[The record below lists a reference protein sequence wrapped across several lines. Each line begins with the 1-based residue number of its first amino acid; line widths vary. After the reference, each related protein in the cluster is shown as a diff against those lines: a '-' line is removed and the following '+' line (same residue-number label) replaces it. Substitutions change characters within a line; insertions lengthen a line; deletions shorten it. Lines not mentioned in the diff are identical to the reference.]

1 MMENLNQFIEY
12 TNLRPNIKDKDID
25 KLIREATEYKFRG
38 ICIPPFWVKRARR
51 ELGNS
56 QVLLVTVVG
65 FPLGYNMTETKISE
79 MKCAIEDGVDEI
91 EVVMNLSAFKSGMPW
106 AKTELAK
113 CASYAHENGTVLKVI
128 IETALLN
135 ADEIKTVCQICA
147 DAGTDFVKTS
157 TGFATA
163 GAKVED
169 VSLMRKVLPSNVGIK
184 ATGGIRSREDVV
196 EILQAGAD
204 IVGTSSAPQIMQSL
218 KQSG

>member
-1 MMENLNQFIEY
+1 MENLNQFIEY
-12 TNLRPNIKDKDID
+12 TNLRPNIKEKDID
-25 KLIREATEYKFRG
+25 KLIREASEYKFRG
-38 ICIPPFWVKRARR
+38 ICIPPFWLKKARR

-56 QVLLVTVVG
+56 HILLVTVVG

-79 MKCAIEDGVDEI
+79 MKCAVDDGVDEM

-106 AKTELAK
+106 VKTELAK
-113 CASYAHENGTVLKVI
+113 CASFAHDNETILKII

-135 ADEIKTVCQICA
+135 ADEIAAVCRICA
-147 DAGTDFVKTS
+147 DAGADFVKTS

-169 VSLMRKVLPSNVGIK
+169 VSLMRKVLPPRVGIK
-184 ATGGIRSREDVV
+184 ATGGIRSHEDVI
-196 EILQAGAD
+196 EIIQAGAD
-204 IVGTSSAPQIMQSL
+204 IVGTSSAPQIIESM